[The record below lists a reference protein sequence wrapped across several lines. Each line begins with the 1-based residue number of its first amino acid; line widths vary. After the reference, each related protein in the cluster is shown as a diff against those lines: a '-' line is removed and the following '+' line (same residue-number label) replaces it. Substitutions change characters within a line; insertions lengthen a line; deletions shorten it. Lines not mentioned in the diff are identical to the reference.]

1 MNTLRARPLH
11 WPLLLALFAPLALH
25 LDSLSAE
32 DTLAFPPELA
42 PVAPNAAVVYWQ
54 AFSSMPTLN
63 PDERK
68 ALDIVTTEPHRP
80 PTEESK
86 KLIEQHW
93 RSLAD
98 LRRAGSIRVC
108 DWNLDYSQGAE
119 LILPH
124 LQKARDLCRVMLA
137 RASQRVAEG
146 RIDDA
151 SDDIISVF
159 QAARHCGSSPVLISL
174 LVDVALETFATRVVA
189 RHLPR
194 FSPAQAERFAARLEE
209 LPPASTFAA
218 CLRCEGVYF
227 SDWIARKIHA
237 QAKGGEAG
245 LETLQ
250 LIGAFD
256 PAAAILGGKDDE
268 ATATRNRLSKVG
280 IDEVDR
286 WLDRLRKDYAEIARI
301 STSPL
306 SERMKHFAT
315 FEANLADEKKRATE
329 ARFATPE
336 QRDRLISML
345 MLPAVAKVG
354 DKDARFQSRRELL
367 RLALHARAT
376 GTNTWE
382 SGTSVGAG
390 KVTHRSRGESG
401 YELSILPAGTDT
413 PEVLVVGEGDEPAK
427 P

>member
-1 MNTLRARPLH
+1 M
-11 WPLLLALFAPLALH
+11 
-25 LDSLSAE
+25 
-32 DTLAFPPELA
+32 
-42 PVAPNAAVVYWQ
+42 VYWH
-54 AFSSMPTLN
+54 AFSWMPNLS
-63 PDERK
+63 PEERK
-68 ALDIVTTEPHRP
+68 VLDAVIAEPHQP
-80 PTEESK
+80 PTEEGK
-86 KLIEQHW
+86 MLIEKHG
-93 RSLAD
+93 RSLAE

-119 LILPH
+119 LTLPH

-137 RASQRVAEG
+137 RASHRVAEG
-146 RIDDA
+146 KIDDA
-151 SDDIISVF
+151 SDDIIAVF
-159 QAARHCGSSPVLISL
+159 QTARHCGTSPVLISL

-209 LPPASTFAA
+209 LPHASTFAA

-250 LIGAFD
+250 LIGALD
-256 PAAAILGGKDDE
+256 PAAAILTGKDDE
-268 ATATRNRLSKVG
+268 AKATRNRLSKVG

-286 WLDRLRKDYAEIARI
+286 WLARMRQDYAEIARI
-301 STSPL
+301 SALPL
-306 SERMKHFAT
+306 SERMKRFAT
-315 FEANLADEKKRATE
+315 FEAKLAEEKKHATE

-354 DKDARFQSRRELL
+354 EKDARFQSRRELL
-367 RLALHARAT
+367 RLVLRARAT
-376 GTNTWE
+376 GTNPWE
-382 SGTSVGAG
+382 SEAPSGVG
-390 KVTHRSRGESG
+390 KVSHRPRGESG
-401 YELSILPAGTDT
+401 YELSILPEGTDT
-413 PEVLVVGEGDEPAK
+413 PEVLVVGEVDEPAK